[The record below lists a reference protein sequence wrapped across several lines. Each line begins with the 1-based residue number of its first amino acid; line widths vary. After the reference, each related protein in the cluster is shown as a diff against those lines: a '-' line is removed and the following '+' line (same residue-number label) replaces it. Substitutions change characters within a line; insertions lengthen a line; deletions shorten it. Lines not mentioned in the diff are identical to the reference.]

1 MVQTLVG
8 NKTIVLV
15 DEERQVCEVWSRV
28 MGYYRPVS
36 EFNIGKKS
44 EHRDRTFFVEHKT
57 VGYLQ

>member
-8 NKTIVLV
+8 QHMITLN
-15 DEERQVCEVWSRV
+15 DEERQECEIWTRV

-44 EHRDRTFFVEHKT
+44 EHYERIFFEETKALNS
-57 VGYLQ
+57 YQ